1 MKSDFTH
8 GSVPRKLLHFSLP
21 ILFSNLLQASLLLIT
36 GLWVGNLLGS
46 DAFAAVTVATT
57 VMVVLLAFIMG
68 VNNATITV
76 FAQLKGAGNQAKI
89 GSYLSAFTILLT
101 ILSVVIGLAGFIF
114 TKPLLVLLNTPSSI
128 IDEAQQ
134 YLQVMFLGTL
144 FLTGYNFIGSLLRA
158 FGDSQTPTYFVL
170 LATLLTAA
178 LNPLFILG
186 FDMGITGAAWAMI
199 LAQTLAFLYSL
210 YYLSG
215 KPIIGLPAFT
225 LQWPKP
231 AEIRTILALGFP
243 SGIQMIVIYAGMA
256 VILFMV
262 NSFGEDVVA
271 GFGAA
276 QRLDNIILLPAI
288 ALGAAVNAMA
298 AQNIGANQWE
308 RVSQISKVGIL
319 YNLGVMGTFS
329 AVLFVWAKPLITLF
343 ISDQSSV
350 EFGVSYLRT
359 IALFYPFIGLNF
371 ILNSVVRGAGAMF
384 QILVLNI
391 ISLWLLR
398 VPLAY
403 WMISL
408 YDEIGIALGIGISFL
423 ISSLFSIAY
432 YYWGGWRNK
441 QLFATNSTTG
451 R

>member
-1 MKSDFTH
+1 VKSDFTE
-8 GSVPRKLLHFSLP
+8 GSVPQKLLHFSLP

-46 DAFAAVTVATT
+46 AAFAAVTVGTT
-57 VMVVLLAFIMG
+57 VMVVLLAFVMG
-68 VNNATITV
+68 VNNATLTV
-76 FAQLKGAGNQAKI
+76 FAQLKGANNRAEI
-89 GSYLSAFTILLT
+89 SSYLSAFTILLT
-101 ILSVVIGLAGFIF
+101 VLSLAIGLAGYFF
-114 TKPLLVLLNTPSSI
+114 TEPLLALLNTPASI
-128 IDEAQQ
+128 TNDAKQ
-134 YLQVMFLGTL
+134 YLQIMFIGTL

-158 FGDSQTPTYFVL
+158 FGDSRTPMYFVL
-170 LATLLTAA
+170 LATVLAA
-178 LNPLFILG
+178 MLNPLFIAG
-186 FDMGITGAAWAMI
+186 FDMGIAGAAWAMI

-210 YYLSG
+210 FYLSG
-215 KPIIGLPAFT
+215 RAGTGLPAFR

-231 AEIRTILALGFP
+231 AEIRTILQLAVP

-256 VILFMV
+256 VILSMV

-276 QRLDNIILLPAI
+276 QRLDNIVLLPAL

-298 AQNIGANQWE
+298 AQNIGANKWA
-308 RVSQISKVGIL
+308 RVAQISKIGII
-319 YNLGVMGTFS
+319 YNLVVMGFFV
-329 AVLFVWAKPLITLF
+329 ALLFIWAEPLVKLF
-343 ISDQSSV
+343 ISDEGSV
-350 EFGVSYLRT
+350 AFGVSYLRT

-371 ILNSVVRGAGAMF
+371 ILNGVVRGAGAMF
-384 QILVLNI
+384 QILALNI

-408 YDEIGIALGIGISFL
+408 YGESGIALGIGISFL

-432 YYWGGWRNK
+432 YRWGGWRSK
-441 QLFATNSTTG
+441 QLFT
-451 R
+451 

>member
-1 MKSDFTH
+1 MKSDFTE
-8 GSVPRKLLHFSLP
+8 GSVPHKLLRFSLP

-46 DAFAAVTVATT
+46 AAFAAVTVATT
-57 VMVVLLAFIMG
+57 VMVVLLAFVMG
-68 VNNATITV
+68 MNNATLTV
-76 FAQLKGAGNQAKI
+76 FAQLKGANNQTEIK
-89 GSYLSAFTILLT
+89 SYLSAFTILLT
-101 ILSVVIGLAGFIF
+101 VLSLAISLAGFSL
-114 TKPLLVLLNTPSSI
+114 TEPLLALLNTPESI
-128 IDEAQQ
+128 TDDAKQ
-134 YLQVMFLGTL
+134 YLQIMFIGTL

-158 FGDSQTPTYFVL
+158 FGDSKTPMYFVL
-170 LATLLTAA
+170 LATVLTAV
-178 LNPLFILG
+178 LNPLFIAG
-186 FDMGITGAAWAMI
+186 VDMGIAGAAWAMI

-215 KPIIGLPAFT
+215 HSRTGLPAFR
-225 LQWPKP
+225 LQMPKP
-231 AEIRTILALGFP
+231 AEIRTILNLGVP

-256 VILFMV
+256 VILSMV

-276 QRLDNIILLPAI
+276 QRLDNIILLPAL

-308 RVSQISKVGIL
+308 RVAQISKIGLI
-319 YNLGVMGTFS
+319 YNLVVMSFFV
-329 AVLFVWAKPLITLF
+329 ALLFIWAEPLVMLF
-343 ISDQSSV
+343 ISDEGSV
-350 EFGVSYLRT
+350 AFGVSYLRT

-371 ILNSVVRGAGAMF
+371 ILNGVVRGSGAMF
-384 QILVLNI
+384 QILALNI

-398 VPLAY
+398 IPLAY

-408 YDEIGIALGIGISFL
+408 YGESGIALGIGISFL

-432 YYWGGWRNK
+432 YRWGGWRSK
-441 QLFATNSTTG
+441 QLFA
-451 R
+451 